1 MRSPSEALQGVVAV
15 LDALGASDF
24 RDAEIQRF
32 MNSRGLVLQALDH
45 KAESILGR
53 LKAEMISTL
62 TFNDTIVIVL
72 KLNHVASLDDVDAF
86 FTLLRKF
93 FIESLRNGILFR
105 GSIAIGSFYLDE
117 YTNTVMGESVTDA
130 AAWYGKADWI
140 GIHATPRASLLVDR
154 LLEGETRQRENVM
167 VRYAVPMRDG
177 SKPDL
182 YAVNW
187 PKGYFVRGLSPCE
200 PGENRRAKF
209 LESLNLHRIPAG
221 VEQKYTHTIAFY
233 DSIIQQQELV
243 QKLGATHPQK
253 TPATSKATNK
263 RKRSTKHS

>member
-32 MNSRGLVLQALDH
+32 MNSRALVLQALDQ

-53 LKAEMISTL
+53 LKAHMISTL
-62 TFNDTIVIVL
+62 TFNDTIIIVL
-72 KLNHVASLDDVDAF
+72 KLDHVANLDDVDAF

-105 GSIAIGSFYLDE
+105 GAIAIGSFYLDE
-117 YTNTVMGESVTDA
+117 ETNTVMGESVTDA

-140 GIHATPRASLLVDR
+140 GIHATPRASLLIDR
-154 LLEGETRQRENVM
+154 LLEGQIKQRESVI
-167 VRYAVPMRDG
+167 VKYPVPMRDG
-177 SKPDL
+177 SKPNL
-182 YAVNW
+182 NAVNW

-209 LESLNLHRIPAG
+209 LDTLSQHRMPAG
-221 VEQKYTHTIAFY
+221 VEHKYTHTVAFY
-233 DSIIQQQELV
+233 DSIIQQQELIGELGSSHPKKTGI
-243 QKLGATHPQK
+243 KLKKG
-253 TPATSKATNK
+253 
-263 RKRSTKHS
+263 